1 MLIVLTTVQKKSEG
15 EKIAKSLVEKH
26 LAACVNIVKLERSI
40 YRWEGKIKED
50 GEYLLIIKTSDRS
63 FLRLEREIKNLS
75 TYDMPEILAIK
86 TAKGSKRYID
96 WVNHSCL
103 SF

>member
-1 MLIVLTTVQKKSEG
+1 MLIVLTTVPKKTES

-26 LAACVNIVKLERSI
+26 LAACVNIIKLEKSI
-40 YRWEGKIKED
+40 YRWEGKIKE
-50 GEYLLIIKTSDRS
+50 EEEFLLIIKTSDKS
-63 FLRLEREIKNLS
+63 YLRLEREIKNLS
-75 TYDMPEILAIK
+75 SYDMPEIIAIK
-86 TAKGSKRYID
+86 AAKGSKRYID